1 MLRADDCNR
10 RITDL
15 ESCSRSRE
23 GRHGMNKL
31 AAVVDPAPASSTVG
45 ISVVD
50 VQSVNAGKL
59 FALATVEIDID
70 GVIIV
75 VHGIQALR
83 NEPAGTRIE
92 YPKYRD
98 ATGVWRTAVT
108 LPDEM
113 KGPIGD
119 AVLDVLVERGIALRR
134 VGPFG

>member
-1 MLRADDCNR
+1 M
-10 RITDL
+10 
-15 ESCSRSRE
+15 SRF
-23 GRHGMNKL
+23 
-31 AAVVDPAPASSTVG
+31 ATVVDPAPALGTVG

-70 GVIIV
+70 GIIVV

-83 NEPAGTRIE
+83 ADPAGTRIE

-98 ATGVWRTAVT
+98 ASGVWRTAVT

-119 AVLDVLVERGIALRR
+119 AVLDVLVERGIAVRR
-134 VGPFG
+134 HGHSM